1 MVFFYPG
8 QGSQFIGMG
17 SDLMTHHP
25 VARSIF
31 EQAYD
36 ILGFDIKKLCFEGPE
51 SDLTDTKNAQPAI
64 LTYQYILTKILKKQ
78 GYIPTAAAGHSLGE
92 FSALLAAEMLTF
104 EDALKIVQKRGQLM
118 AACDPE
124 QKGSMAAILGLDD
137 QQVIDICQ
145 EISKTA
151 YVEPVN
157 FNAPGQ
163 IVISGLKE
171 GVLAASE
178 KALQAGASK
187 TVPLTVS
194 GAFHSR
200 LMDDAANHFQ
210 EFIADFPIKE
220 GICPVASDVTGSFY
234 TTNQAKEL
242 LSLQIKSPVQWV
254 KIVTMLYNKGFN
266 EGIEVHQSSIIRGL
280 VRKINKDFKIH
291 SIDSIL
297 SL

>member
-17 SDLMTHHP
+17 TNLMTYYS
-25 VARSIF
+25 VAGSIF
-31 EQAYD
+31 EQAND
-36 ILGFDIKKLCFEGPE
+36 TLGFDLKKLCFQGPE
-51 SDLTDTKNAQPAI
+51 SELTDTKNAQPAI
-64 LTYQYILTKILKKQ
+64 ITYQYILTKILKEK
-78 GYIPTAAAGHSLGE
+78 GYIPTVAAGHSLGE
-92 FSALLAAEMLTF
+92 FSALLAAEMLSF
-104 EDALKIVQKRGQLM
+104 EDTLKIVRKRGELM

-124 QKGSMAAILGLDD
+124 QKGSMTAILGLND
-137 QQVIDICQ
+137 QQVVDICQ

-171 GVLAASE
+171 GVQAASE
-178 KALQAGASK
+178 KALELGASK
-187 TVPLTVS
+187 IVPLAVS

-200 LMDDAANHFQ
+200 LMDDAAYNFK
-210 EFIADFPIKE
+210 EFISNFTIKE
-220 GICPVASDVTGSFY
+220 GICPVASDVTAEFY
-234 TTNQAKEL
+234 ITNQAKEL
-242 LSLQIKSPVQWV
+242 LALQIKKPVQWV
-254 KIVTMLYNKGFN
+254 KIVTMLYDKGYN
-266 EGIEVHQSSIIRGL
+266 EGIEVNQSSIIRGL